1 MASVLDT
8 HKIARRFKDAGVPEA
23 QAEAILEAF
32 VEMRTV
38 DLAQLVT
45 KDDLRVGLAA
55 LRGELRAEIL
65 SVKAD
70 LLKWML
76 PFLAGQL
83 IAILALVVGAYVP

>member
-1 MASVLDT
+1 MATVLGT

-23 QAEAILEAF
+23 QAEAILDTF
-32 VEMRTV
+32 VEMRTA

-45 KDDLRVGLAA
+45 KDDLRVGLAE

-83 IAILALVVGAYVP
+83 IAILALVVRAYVP